1 MSILNIRKFFLTT
14 LLTLITSVSLAE
26 GLLDA
31 NSASE
36 DDLAALPNMNAEL
49 AAAIV
54 AGRPYA
60 TIGAL
65 NEVLGA
71 NNIDEEQRKALYG
84 QLFVPINLNDADE
97 SDILLIP
104 GVGGKMAH
112 EFEEYRPYSSIG
124 QFRREMGKYVDEA
137 EVARL
142 EQYVTLE

>member
-1 MSILNIRKFFLTT
+1 MSIFCSRKFFLTT

-26 GLLDA
+26 GILDA

-36 DDLAALPNMNAEL
+36 DDLAVLPNMNAEL

-65 NEVLGA
+65 NELLSA
-71 NNIDEEQRKALYG
+71 NKIDEEQREALYG
-84 QLFVPINLNDADE
+84 QLFVAIDLNNADE

-104 GVGGKMAH
+104 GVGDKMAH
-112 EFEEYRPYSSIG
+112 EFEEYRPYSSIE
-124 QFRREMGKYVDEA
+124 QFRRELGKYVDEA

-142 EQYVTLE
+142 EQYVSVE